1 MSSNHLDHTSSNKHK
16 PIEGSLPPRSTK
28 HSREHESEDE
38 GLEKPKRFPVIQMIL
53 FAFIALIA
61 AFLVFYFYQQYN
73 TPPTTKPYIDP
84 VEGVNQ
90 QEDQV
95 EQKDSPKVAEEE
107 VSLEDN
113 GEINNNTEEQDQDK
127 DKDKDKDNIKDSN
140 QSDQENIK
148 DSNQTAKETSEKQDQ
163 VTEEPK
169 QAPTVRTL
177 HIIQPGETMF
187 SITMKYFGSSDFI
200 DYVAEFNQ
208 ISDIRE
214 IKSGM
219 ELKIPEKP

>member
-1 MSSNHLDHTSSNKHK
+1 LSSNHLDHTSSNKHK

-28 HSREHESEDE
+28 HSREHESEDD
-38 GLEKPKRFPVIQMIL
+38 GFEKPKKFPVIQMIL

-73 TPPTTKPYIDP
+73 TPLATKPYIDP
-84 VEGVNQ
+84 VESVNQ

-95 EQKDSPKVAEEE
+95 DQIDSPKAPKEE
-107 VSLEDN
+107 VSLEEN
-113 GEINNNTEEQDQDK
+113 GEINNTEEQDQDK
-127 DKDKDKDNIKDSN
+127 ENTKDNTKDNS
-140 QSDQENIK
+140 QSDKEN
-148 DSNQTAKETSEKQDQ
+148 TEKQNQ
-163 VTEEPK
+163 AIEEPK
-169 QAPTVRTL
+169 QAPTLRTL